1 VTGAA
6 FNASPLAPGYK
17 LDRYELLCPIA
28 EGGMASVWVARQRGK
43 HGFEKLVAIKTI
55 LPKFAADIRFQ
66 EMFLDEARIAS
77 RIEHANVAQIFD
89 LGEENEI
96 LYLAME
102 YVEGDAL
109 SKLNRACQRSGL
121 RIPTG
126 VILRVLSDTCAG
138 LHEAHEMKDAS
149 GRPLEIVHRDV
160 SPHNILVSTR
170 GTAKLIDFG
179 IATARSRA
187 GAETSSGVLK
197 GKIQYMAPEQ
207 ALGQRLDRRADIWA
221 VGAILYT
228 LLTGKPP
235 FDGENPLA
243 TLHLLGSGRPP
254 MPLPSSVH
262 PAISAIVRRALS
274 FAADHRYATAADL
287 RDAIDRAMIAA
298 QCSTS
303 ASDVAAFAHAHLADR
318 IEKRRASVDA
328 ALAAAAER
336 ERLHPPEERRT
347 SSMLPGFQTG
357 SPPWPPPSSGML
369 PSPIPQSAKT
379 RAEAPAAKPASLET
393 LARLTPR
400 LSEPP
405 PPHVSSYAT
414 LGSAAL
420 DTSLQTTRSRKGIFA
435 IVGAIVLTA
444 VVAGGVSF
452 NVLHPHHDIPVAAQP
467 VAATPAVPVPP
478 KSTPAVTSAAPTDTP
493 ASGSAWALLPTI
505 AASSLPRALA
515 PAAPPPPVRRAVV
528 PIANARG
535 RHDPGDSN
543 PTDENVAAASPPA
556 PVAAPPPA
564 PAAPP
569 PVAPPP
575 APSARTGPDGF

>member
-6 FNASPLAPGYK
+6 FNASALAPGYK

-55 LPKFAADIRFQ
+55 LPKFASDVRFQ

-109 SKLNRACQRSGL
+109 SKLNRACQRQGQRL
-121 RIPTG
+121 PTG
-126 VILRVLSDTCAG
+126 IILRVLSDACAG
-138 LHEAHEMKDAS
+138 LHEAHEMKDGG
-149 GRPLEIVHRDV
+149 GRALEIVHRDV
-160 SPHNILVSTR
+160 SPHNILVSTK

-207 ALGQRLDRRADIWA
+207 ALGQRVDRRADLWA
-221 VGAILYT
+221 VGAVLYA

-235 FDGENPLA
+235 FEGENPLA

-254 MPLPSSVH
+254 MPLPASIH
-262 PAISAIVRRALS
+262 PSISAIVRRSLS
-274 FAADHRYATAADL
+274 FAADHRYSTAAEL
-287 RDAIDRAMIAA
+287 RDALDRAMISA
-298 QCSTS
+298 QCVTTT
-303 ASDVAAFAHAHLADR
+303 SDVAAFAAEYLADR
-318 IEKRRASVDA
+318 IEKRRAAIDA

-336 ERLHPPEERRT
+336 ERLHPPEDRRT
-347 SSMLPGFQTG
+347 SSMLPSFQTG

-369 PSPIPQSAKT
+369 PSPLPSSAQT
-379 RAEAPAAKPASLET
+379 HAEAPAAKPPTLEA

-405 PPHVSSYAT
+405 AHASSYAT

-420 DTSLQTTRSRKGIFA
+420 DAQVQPGRSRKG
-435 IVGAIVLTA
+435 
-444 VVAGGVSF
+444 VVALVGVLVIGLAVAAGVSF
-452 NVLHPHHDIPVAAQP
+452 NVFRPHEA
-467 VAATPAVPVPP
+467 PALGGPP
-478 KSTPAVTSAAPTDTP
+478 QAAAPAT
-493 ASGSAWALLPTI
+493 LPKAPSSVAPQTFSQVDPPFDAAPI
-505 AASSLPRALA
+505 GPIVPTFAASSLPRA
-515 PAAPPPPVRRAVV
+515 
-528 PIANARG
+528 
-535 RHDPGDSN
+535 
-543 PTDENVAAASPPA
+543 AS
-556 PVAAPPPA
+556 
-564 PAAPP
+564 P

-575 APSARTGPDGF
+575 PMPRRPPWTAGPRPRPVSPEVEPPPEAPGPPAPAPTAAPAPAPPPTPPARPAGSVDDGF

>member
-6 FNASPLAPGYK
+6 FNASPLAPGHK

-55 LPKFAADIRFQ
+55 LPKFASDVRFQ

-109 SKLNRACQRSGL
+109 SKLNRACQRKGL

-126 VILRVLSDTCAG
+126 VVLRVLSDTCAG
-138 LHEAHEMKDAS
+138 LHEAHEMRDGA

-160 SPHNILVSTR
+160 SPHNILVSTK

-228 LLTGKPP
+228 LLAGKPP
-235 FDGENPLA
+235 FEGENPLA

-274 FAADHRYATAADL
+274 FAADHRYPTAADL
-287 RDAIDRAMIAA
+287 RDAIERAMIAA

-303 ASDVAAFAHAHLADR
+303 ASEVAAFAAAHLGDR
-318 IEKRRASVDA
+318 IEKRRAAVDS

-336 ERLHPPEERRT
+336 ERLHPPEDRR
-347 SSMLPGFQTG
+347 SSSILPGFQTG

-369 PSPIPQSAKT
+369 PSPLPASAKT
-379 RAEAPAAKPASLET
+379 RADAPAAKPPTLET

-405 PPHVSSYAT
+405 PHASSYAT

-420 DTSLQTTRSRKGIFA
+420 DAQIQPGKSRKGVLA
-435 IVGAIVLTA
+435 VVGALVLA
-444 VVAGGVSF
+444 AGVAAGVSF
-452 NVLHPHHDIPVAAQP
+452 NALRPPHEAPAVNNSPAPPAAPLPAKSAAVVATAAVTQ
-467 VAATPAVPVPP
+467 AATPVGA
-478 KSTPAVTSAAPTDTP
+478 
-493 ASGSAWALLPTI
+493 GSNWSLLPTV
-505 AASSLPRALA
+505 AASSLPVAV
-515 PAAPPPPVRRAVV
+515 PPVVPPPPGLRRPAWTAG
-528 PIANARG
+528 PKP
-535 RHDPGDSN
+535 RHGE
-543 PTDENVAAASPPA
+543 PTPD
-556 PVAAPPPA
+556 
-564 PAAPP
+564 APP
-569 PVAPPP
+569 PVDPVVASPPTPPP
-575 APSARTGPDGF
+575 PPPPPPTPPAAPAPTGIDDGF